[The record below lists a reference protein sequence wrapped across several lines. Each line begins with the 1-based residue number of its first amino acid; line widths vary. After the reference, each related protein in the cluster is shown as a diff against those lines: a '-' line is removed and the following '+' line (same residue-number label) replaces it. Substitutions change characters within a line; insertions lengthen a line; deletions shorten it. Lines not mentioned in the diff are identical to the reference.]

1 MFGENKKVWIYQCN
15 KWLVFWL
22 ITALV
27 TSQLFFK
34 TSKFISVLWW
44 GQFPGYWICDAVP
57 FPYSGH
63 FMLIR
68 DPQRLRKMSSF
79 DLLNKRLHLSG
90 HVMSII
96 IVSSLSKCVT
106 TCVTKIHCKSLNFRL
121 KDKSCDLND
130 AGRHQKDY
138 GPTAGFIYMDVSE
151 SPKDCPFNNYIPN
164 AGSFYNK
171 VRMQRALSLVERA
184 CSTRV

>member
-1 MFGENKKVWIYQCN
+1 
-15 KWLVFWL
+15 
-22 ITALV
+22 
-27 TSQLFFK
+27 
-34 TSKFISVLWW
+34 
-44 GQFPGYWICDAVP
+44 
-57 FPYSGH
+57 
-63 FMLIR
+63 MLIK

-96 IVSSLSKCVT
+96 IVFSLSECVT

-121 KDKSCDLND
+121 KYKSCDLND
-130 AGRHQKDY
+130 AGRHPKDY

-151 SPKDCPFNNYIPN
+151 SPKVCPFNNYIPN
-164 AGSFYNK
+164 AGLFYNK

>member
-1 MFGENKKVWIYQCN
+1 MHFLSVYRDYNPRRMFGENKKVWIYQCN

-63 FMLIR
+63 FMLIK

-96 IVSSLSKCVT
+96 ISSPFLLNYLYDYIE
-106 TCVTKIHCKSLNFRL
+106 TKAWLNFLNARRL
-121 KDKSCDLND
+121 VVYS
-130 AGRHQKDY
+130 
-138 GPTAGFIYMDVSE
+138 
-151 SPKDCPFNNYIPN
+151 
-164 AGSFYNK
+164 
-171 VRMQRALSLVERA
+171 
-184 CSTRV
+184 